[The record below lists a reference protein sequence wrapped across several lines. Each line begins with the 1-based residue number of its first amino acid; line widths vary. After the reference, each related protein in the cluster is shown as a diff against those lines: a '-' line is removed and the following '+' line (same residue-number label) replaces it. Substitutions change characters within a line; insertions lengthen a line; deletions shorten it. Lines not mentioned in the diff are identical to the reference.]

1 MTPERNCDVRI
12 VLCLVAFQLNTVALM
27 GHHIAGRHTVATE
40 DDSGKRR
47 SQPFRH
53 VIQETL
59 MVQFSFRPPN
69 ADYLGFEATT
79 EGIIQT
85 ACKAEALGFDAVF
98 VNDHIIVD
106 TSPRSTAWANTYDPF
121 IALSFIAAHT
131 TRIPIGTSV
140 LIMPYRNP
148 IATAKMMAT
157 LDQMSGGR
165 VIAGIG
171 VGWSETEYRALGVP
185 FHERGARTNEYLRI
199 WQACWGPDEVSFEG
213 KFFSFAN
220 MRINPKPLQ
229 QPHPPIW
236 VGGSSPAALRRAAEF
251 AQVWQPTPTPLAE
264 LMERQAYLREACDK
278 IGRRDV
284 PVTRM
289 SFRVNFSAIT
299 GNTVPDGADRPTGQ
313 GTPAQ
318 VAEDIQRYRQEAG
331 VEAFQVNFNGCHSLD
346 QLFASMDCFMDEV
359 KPLVAR

>member
-1 MTPERNCDVRI
+1 
-12 VLCLVAFQLNTVALM
+12 
-27 GHHIAGRHTVATE
+27 
-40 DDSGKRR
+40 
-47 SQPFRH
+47 
-53 VIQETL
+53 

-69 ADYLGFEATT
+69 ADYLGFEATS
-79 EGIIQT
+79 EGIIKT
-85 ACKAEALGFDAVF
+85 ATKAEALGFDAVF

-106 TSPRSTAWANTYDPF
+106 KSPRSAVWANTYDPF

-131 TRIPIGTSV
+131 AHILLGTSV

-171 VGWSETEYRALGVP
+171 VGWNEAEYNALGVP
-185 FHERGARTNEYLRI
+185 FHERGTRTNEYLHI
-199 WQACWGPDEVSFEG
+199 WKACWAPGEVSFEG
-213 KFFSFAN
+213 TFFSFSN
-220 MRINPKPLQ
+220 MQISPKPLQ

-251 AQVWQPTPTPLAE
+251 ADVWQPTPTPLSD
-264 LMERQAYLREACDK
+264 LIERQSNLRAACEQ
-278 IGRRDV
+278 IGREDV

-289 SFRVNFSAIT
+289 SFRANFSAIT
-299 GNTVPDGADRPTGQ
+299 GSTVAAVSERPTGQ

-318 VAEDIQRYRQEAG
+318 VAADIQRYQQEAG
-331 VEAFQVNFNGCHSLD
+331 VEAFQINFNGCHSLD
-346 QLFASMDCFMDEV
+346 QLLDSMDCFMQEV
-359 KPLVAR
+359 KPRVEP